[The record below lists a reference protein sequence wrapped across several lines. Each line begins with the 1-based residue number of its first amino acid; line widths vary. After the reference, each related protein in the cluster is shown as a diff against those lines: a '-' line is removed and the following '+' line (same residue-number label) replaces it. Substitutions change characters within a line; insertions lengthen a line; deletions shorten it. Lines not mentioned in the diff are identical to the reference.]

1 MGRDAR
7 LVDNSQSDGPLVQR
21 TSVHYNTYMYHGD
34 GETTAKSDDIAA
46 LESAVALFRV
56 RPPAGGPLA
65 QLRDRMLRLPSLI
78 DALKLEVQGTSPQSF
93 LRGEYRRA
101 DEGAAV
107 SERGPFSVDPT
118 KIERALKSHA
128 ATQNALAAHL
138 TTLGLN
144 PRSPLRAEP
153 NYDIAWETT
162 SDLYIGEV
170 KSLPLDQEENQLRI
184 GLGQVLRYRQKLR
197 DRHPE
202 RKIVAA
208 LIPEHEPLDK
218 SWDRLCSELGVLLAW
233 PGAFDRLG
241 LGPHRADKH
250 PPESKATTI
259 EHQPARVGAS

>member
-1 MGRDAR
+1 
-7 LVDNSQSDGPLVQR
+7 
-21 TSVHYNTYMYHGD
+21 MYHGD
-34 GETTAKSDDIAA
+34 DETTVKADDIAA

-56 RPPAGGPLA
+56 RPRAGGPPA
-65 QLRDRMLRLPSLI
+65 QLRDRMLRLRNLI

-93 LRGEYRRA
+93 LGGEYRRA
-101 DEGAAV
+101 DEDAAV
-107 SERGPFSVDPT
+107 SERAPFSVDPT

-162 SDLYIGEV
+162 SDLYVGEV

-197 DRHPE
+197 DRHPD

-218 SWDRLCSELGVLLAW
+218 SWERLCSELGVLLAW

-241 LGPHRADKH
+241 LGPHRGDKH
-250 PPESKATTI
+250 PPESKAMTI